1 MEIVSWLQNWYNSN
15 CDGSW
20 EHMYGVSIDTLD
32 NPGWKVEINLQY
44 TCLENKAFQNV
55 FIDNGDEDW
64 LKCIVQNSVFQG
76 FAAPKRL
83 IDILNIFREWSE
95 S

>member
-20 EHMYGVSIDTLD
+20 EHIYGVSIDTLD
-32 NPGWKVEINLQY
+32 NPGWKVKINLQC
-44 TCLENKAFQNV
+44 TCLEEKIFQNI

-64 LKCIVQNSVFQG
+64 LKCTVQNGTFQG
-76 FAAPKRL
+76 FGDPKKL